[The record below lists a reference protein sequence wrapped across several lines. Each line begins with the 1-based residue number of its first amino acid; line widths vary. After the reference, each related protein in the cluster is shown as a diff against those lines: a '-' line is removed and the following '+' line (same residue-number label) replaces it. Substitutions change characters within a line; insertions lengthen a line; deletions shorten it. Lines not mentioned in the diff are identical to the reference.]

1 MQNISSASP
10 LLLRCSKEVSRKPP
24 AYSFCLKLVFYQP
37 TWLVSA
43 FIKHVLV
50 LIGRSLKHV
59 KTGKC
64 IHTNG
69 AWPGVGRNMVLW
81 SGCNEQRLELW
92 FMKQGK
98 FFSENFPK

>member
-1 MQNISSASP
+1 V
-10 LLLRCSKEVSRKPP
+10 K
-24 AYSFCLKLVFYQP
+24 FGF
-37 TWLVSA
+37 
-43 FIKHVLV
+43 VL

-69 AWPGVGRNMVLW
+69 AWPAKGRHIVLW

-92 FMKQGK
+92 FRKQGK
-98 FFSENFPK
+98 PYLRELSRNVSDSVIAFVLSYNFHFEL

>member
-1 MQNISSASP
+1 MDFGFD
-10 LLLRCSKEVSRKPP
+10 R
-24 AYSFCLKLVFYQP
+24 
-37 TWLVSA
+37 
-43 FIKHVLV
+43 

-69 AWPGVGRNMVLW
+69 AWPGKGRYMVLW

-92 FMKQGK
+92 FKKQGK
-98 FFSENFPK
+98 SFFRTLF